1 MDVKNTEKVMRL
13 FDVVTNDMLCAWS
26 IFLSNVEA
34 EGWSGSML
42 QQEAEKCAS
51 KEDFVRLANKFI

>member
-1 MDVKNTEKVMRL
+1 MPIKNTENVMRL

-34 EGWSGSML
+34 EGWSGAML
-42 QQEAEKCAS
+42 QQEAEKCVS
-51 KEDFVRLANKFI
+51 KEDFVRLANRFV

>member
-1 MDVKNTEKVMRL
+1 MEVKNTEKVMRL
-13 FDVVTNDMLCAWS
+13 FDVVTNDMLCSWS

-34 EGWSGSML
+34 EGWSGTML

>member
-1 MDVKNTEKVMRL
+1 MQIKNTEKVMRL

-34 EGWSGSML
+34 EGWTGAML
-42 QQEAEKCAS
+42 LQEAEKCAS

>member
-1 MDVKNTEKVMRL
+1 MYIKNTEKVMRL

-34 EGWSGSML
+34 EGWSGAML
-42 QQEAEKCAS
+42 RQDAEKCAS

>member
-1 MDVKNTEKVMRL
+1 MPIRNTEKVMRL
-13 FDVVTNDMLCAWS
+13 FDVVTDDMHCAWS

-34 EGWSGSML
+34 EGWSGAML
-42 QQEAEKCAS
+42 QSEAEKCAS

>member
-1 MDVKNTEKVMRL
+1 MVVKNTEKVMRL
-13 FDVVTNDMLCAWS
+13 FDVVTFDMLCAWS

-34 EGWSGSML
+34 EGWTGAML

-51 KEDFVRLANKFI
+51 KDDFVRLANKFI

>member
-1 MDVKNTEKVMRL
+1 MVVKNTQKVMRL

-34 EGWSGSML
+34 EGWSGAML
-42 QQEAEKCAS
+42 REEAEK
-51 KEDFVRLANKFI
+51 

>member
-13 FDVVTNDMLCAWS
+13 FDVVTNDMLCAWG

-34 EGWSGSML
+34 EGWSGAML
-42 QQEAEKCAS
+42 QQEAENCES

>member
-13 FDVVTNDMLCAWS
+13 FDVVTNDMFCSWS

-34 EGWSGSML
+34 EGWSGAML
-42 QQEAEKCAS
+42 QQEVEKCAS